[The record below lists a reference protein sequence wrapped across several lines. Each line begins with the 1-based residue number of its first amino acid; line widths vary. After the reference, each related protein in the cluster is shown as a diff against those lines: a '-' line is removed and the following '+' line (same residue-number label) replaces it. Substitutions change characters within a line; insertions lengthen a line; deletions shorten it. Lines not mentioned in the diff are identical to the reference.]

1 MTAAPRYTVQRYRA
15 DTHLCQLLGH
25 RSVTELLRPE
35 MQKEKD
41 NNVFQPTHLILHH
54 VFGESCAPDV
64 VISRTGNFQEPD
76 WM

>member
-1 MTAAPRYTVQRYRA
+1 MTAAPRYTAQRYRA
-15 DTHLCQLLGH
+15 DTHLCQLL
-25 RSVTELLRPE
+25 RWPELLRPE